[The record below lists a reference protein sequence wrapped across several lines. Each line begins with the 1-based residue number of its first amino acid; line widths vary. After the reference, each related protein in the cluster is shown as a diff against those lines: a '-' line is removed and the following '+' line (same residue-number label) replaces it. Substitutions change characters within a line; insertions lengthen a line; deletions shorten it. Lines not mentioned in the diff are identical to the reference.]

1 MIVEFLEVAIGQIPL
16 FYQQTLFLFAL
27 IGAGIGG
34 YIDLKTTEIPDL
46 VPISMAAV
54 GLIIHGYLAYSLSS
68 INYMIWPVAVALGFL
83 LFGYALYYA
92 GQWGEADVLLLAA
105 VGFLVPYPFLFFAA
119 NTLQFAWP
127 FLYLVNTFIVGG
139 AYSLIYAGILS
150 YNTKGFT
157 KRYFDDVKSHTK
169 ELKKIIAASAFGF
182 LVLLLI
188 IFRIFSVS
196 AVRAKEMIE
205 TQILVFVLF
214 VIVIFFFY
222 RFAFVVDN
230 FCFRKKV
237 RVDDLKEGDVLAEDM
252 VIGKAKY
259 SSKLFIGLEKTD
271 IEKIIKA
278 NPKKQVW
285 IKEGIRYGPTFFIT
299 LVTMWLFG
307 DVLFL
312 IMGIM

>member
-1 MIVEFLEVAIGQIPL
+1 
-16 FYQQTLFLFAL
+16 
-27 IGAGIGG
+27 
-34 YIDLKTTEIPDL
+34 IPDL

-54 GLIIHGYLAYSLSS
+54 GLVIHGYLAYTLSS
-68 INYMIWPVAVALGFL
+68 INYLVWPVAVALMFL

-105 VGFLVPYPFLFFAA
+105 VGFLVPYPLLFFAA
-119 NTLQFAWP
+119 NTAQFAWP

-139 AYSLIYAGILS
+139 VYSLIYAGILS

-157 KRYFDDVKSHTK
+157 QRYFDDVKSHTK
-169 ELKKIIAASAFGF
+169 ELKKIIILSASGF

-188 IFRIFSVS
+188 IFRIFSVN
-196 AVRAKEMIE
+196 AVRAKEMLAA
-205 TQILVFVLF
+205 QIVVFVVF
-214 VIVIFFFY
+214 VFVVFFFY

-252 VIGKAKY
+252 SVGKSKY

-271 IEKIIKA
+271 IEKIITA

-285 IKEGIRYGPTFFIT
+285 IKEGIRYGPTFFFT
-299 LVTMWLFG
+299 LLTLWLFG

-312 IMGIM
+312 ILGIV